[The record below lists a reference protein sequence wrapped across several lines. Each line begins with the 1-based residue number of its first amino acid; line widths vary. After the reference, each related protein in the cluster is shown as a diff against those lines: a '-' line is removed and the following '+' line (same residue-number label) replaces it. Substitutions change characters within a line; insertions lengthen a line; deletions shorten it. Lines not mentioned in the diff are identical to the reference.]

1 MLVFQW
7 KNGSC
12 YFKNG
17 GETRTELSGSA
28 NPTECS
34 VGHCP
39 IEVCERLCKET
50 NRNNPNNPATSC
62 EHTKNNPANP
72 NGDNCVAFHGAVP
85 IVDNGQPNPHQSFK
99 QCLILG
105 NDRNKKSNTL
115 VLYN

>member
-1 MLVFQW
+1 MFQW

-12 YFKNG
+12 YFKDG

-50 NRNNPNNPATSC
+50 NRNNPNNPVTSC
-62 EHTKNNPANP
+62 EHTKNHPGNP
-72 NGDNCVAFHGAVP
+72 NGDNCVAFHGAFP
-85 IVDNGQPNPHQSFK
+85 IVDNRQPYTNLSFK
-99 QCLILG
+99 RCLIIG
-105 NDRNKKSNTL
+105 NIRSQKNQTD
-115 VLYN
+115 